1 MTATSLGSPPPHT
14 HHASPVHEPPA
25 AIRATGI
32 IVVLIAVLAILAI
45 AFALPAAR
53 SKPLDVPIGAAGPQA
68 AGTGPGFPAGG
79 RGVAD
84 ILEQHAPGAFT
95 ITYYPGEA
103 ALRDAIRN
111 RAVYGGISF
120 GAGPDVAGQAA
131 QEGRTLLIATG
142 GSPMVAQML
151 MQIGGGIAQQA
162 GVPLRTEDL
171 APPTADDPRG
181 AGLAASALPITLAG
195 LLPAVALVLL
205 LKREVWTRLAAAVVF
220 AAVAGTTIAA
230 LLRYVFGSID
240 QNVWGVAAGLTLGLL
255 AAGLSILGLGSLFG
269 RVGLIVGALL
279 ALLLG
284 NPLSGLNSA
293 AEMLPTGW
301 GTLGQWLPQGANA
314 TLLRS
319 TAFFDGAGA
328 TTAIAVLTCWAVAGA
343 ALIVIA
349 AVRQR
354 RSVPA

>member
-1 MTATSLGSPPPHT
+1 
-14 HHASPVHEPPA
+14 VHEPPA

-32 IVVLIAVLAILAI
+32 VVALTTALAILAI

-53 SKPLDVPIGAAGPQA
+53 SKPHDIPIGAAGPLA
-68 AGTGPGFPAGG
+68 AGGQ
-79 RGVAD
+79 VAD
-84 ILEQHAPGAFT
+84 ILEQHAPGAFAL
-95 ITYYPGEA
+95 TYYPGEA

-111 RAVYGGISF
+111 RDVYGGMSF
-120 GAGPDVAGQAA
+120 RPD
-131 QEGRTLLIATG
+131 GRSLLIATG
-142 GSPMVAQML
+142 GSPVVAQML
-151 MQIGGGIAQQA
+151 TQIGNGVAQQA
-162 GVPLRTEDL
+162 GVPLHTEDL

-205 LKREVWTRLAAAVVF
+205 VRREVWTRLVAAVVF
-220 AAVAGTTIAA
+220 AAGAGVTIAA

-240 QNVWGVAAGLTLGLL
+240 QNLWGVAAGLTLGLL
-255 AAGLSILGLGSLFG
+255 AAGLSMLGLGSLFG
-269 RVGLIVGALL
+269 RGGLAVGALL

-284 NPLSGLNSA
+284 NPLSGLTSA
-293 AEMLPTGW
+293 PEMLPSGW
-301 GTLGQWLPQGANA
+301 GTVGQWLPQGATA

-328 TTAIAVLTCWAVAGA
+328 ATAIAALTCWAVTGT
-343 ALIVIA
+343 ALVVIA
-349 AVRQR
+349 AVRQG

>member
-1 MTATSLGSPPPHT
+1 MTSLGAPVRHT

-32 IVVLIAVLAILAI
+32 IVVLTVALAILAI
-45 AFALPAAR
+45 AFALPAVR
-53 SKPLDVPIGAAGPQA
+53 SKPHNIPIGAAGPMA
-68 AGTGPGFPAGG
+68 ASGQM
-79 RGVAD
+79 AD
-84 ILEQHAPGAFT
+84 ILEQHAPGAFA

-111 RAVYGGISF
+111 RDVYGGISI
-120 GAGPDVAGQAA
+120 GPD
-131 QEGRTLLIATG
+131 GRSLLIATG

-151 MQIGGGIAQQA
+151 TQIGSGIAQQA
-162 GVPLRTEDL
+162 RMPLHTEDL

-205 LKREVWTRLAAAVVF
+205 LRREVWTRFIAAVVF
-220 AAVAGTTIAA
+220 AAGAAITIAA

-240 QNVWGVAAGLTLGLL
+240 QSIWGVAAGLTLGLL
-255 AAGLSILGLGSLFG
+255 AAGLFMLGLGSLFG
-269 RVGLIVGALL
+269 RVGLAIGALL

-293 AEMLPTGW
+293 PEMLPSGW
-301 GTLGQWLPQGANA
+301 GALGQWLPQGATA

-328 TTAIAVLTCWAVAGA
+328 TAAILVLTCWTVAGA
-343 ALIVIA
+343 TLIVFA